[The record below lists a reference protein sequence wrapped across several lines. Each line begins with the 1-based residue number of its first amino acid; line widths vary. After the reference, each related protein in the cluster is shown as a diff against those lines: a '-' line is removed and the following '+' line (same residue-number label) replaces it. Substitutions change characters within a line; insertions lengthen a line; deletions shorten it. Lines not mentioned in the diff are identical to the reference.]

1 MSIFVSTIIYIVNKS
16 VFRMLTRNNYLPIY
30 RSLINDLDRD
40 FFIPCYRESVFL
52 ERGVG
57 FFSLGSLI
65 LDIEGIISFLENG
78 GKIHLVCNPR
88 LSEEDIN
95 IIIAGQK
102 LDKDC
107 ITKSL
112 LREISVESHFSELE
126 LAALDVICNMLCEKN
141 LIIKIAYMPD
151 GLYHEKI
158 GIFSDEDG
166 NKIYF
171 SGSAN
176 ETVNAK
182 LHNAECIGVA
192 LSWDSGS
199 KMIELQQDYFNKLWN
214 NCFGERLQVMDFP
227 EAVEKQIFEKYRKST
242 SLEQAIESFQKSKK
256 IQFKHSKKLYPY
268 QEQAI
273 NEFINNG
280 YAHFYEMA
288 TGTGKTFTAVKTVE
302 RAIKDKGPLFVVV
315 CVPQTDLQPQ
325 WKAAFEE
332 CDFEDIYY
340 LGGLAAGKSDENFD
354 DASILFYGGERK
366 TIVCIAVYDTFFAKF
381 ASQCSDIDNLFFI
394 VDEAHNLTPSY
405 LKAVPKD
412 PLCRLGLSATLERFE
427 RFQADGIKSFFT
439 KDRNETFI
447 YSIEEAIDAG
457 YLSHYRYHPII
468 VYLSDE
474 ETSRYKAKS
483 KALALEMNQ
492 ENRDEDK
499 ISRLRTER
507 SLIIKQASGK
517 LIKLKSMGGD
527 YPFRNSVIYCGQGK
541 AEEESI
547 IDKVTQIVH
556 DMKMRV
562 SQFTSK
568 TVDRTK
574 VLEKFSQGYFDV
586 LVAIKC
592 FDEGVDV
599 PKLDKIYILS
609 SDSSLRQTVQRRGRV
624 LRLCAESGKRE
635 ANIYDMIVLPTPQ
648 NYGAGCRSIIASEIV
663 RFCEYNRLSDNV
675 EDNKKIVEGILK
687 MYNLTEEDL
696 SNEE

>member
-1 MSIFVSTIIYIVNKS
+1 
-16 VFRMLTRNNYLPIY
+16 MLAQNDYLPIY
-30 RSLINDLDRD
+30 RSLVNDLDKE
-40 FFIPCYRESVFL
+40 FFIPSYRESVFL

-65 LDIEGIISFLENG
+65 LDIDGIILFLENG
-78 GKIHLVCNPR
+78 GVIHLVCNPR

-102 LDKDC
+102 LDKDY

-112 LREISVESHFSELE
+112 LRELSIESSFSESE
-126 LAALDVICNMLCEKN
+126 LAALDVICNMICEER

-158 GIFSDEDG
+158 GIFTDEVG

-182 LHNAECIGVA
+182 LRNAECIGVA
-192 LSWDSGS
+192 LSWDGGS
-199 KMIELQQDYFNKLWN
+199 KMIELQQDYFKKLWN
-214 NCFGERLQVMDFP
+214 NCFGEKLQVLDFP
-227 EAVEKQIFEKYRKST
+227 EAVEKQIFEKYRKSA
-242 SLEQAIESFQKSKK
+242 SLEQAIESYRKNKNARFKHLKK
-256 IQFKHSKKLYPY
+256 IRPY
-268 QEQAI
+268 QERAI
-273 NEFINNG
+273 SEFINNE

-302 RAIKDKGPLFVVV
+302 RAVKDKGPLFVVV

-325 WKAAFEE
+325 WKDAFEE
-332 CDFEDIYY
+332 CGFDDIYY
-340 LGGLAAGKSDENFD
+340 LGGLAAGKSDENYD
-354 DASILFYGGERK
+354 DATILFYGEHK
-366 TIVCIAVYDTFFAKF
+366 TVVCIAVYDTFFAKF
-381 ASQCSDIDNLFFI
+381 ATQCDDIDNLFFI

-405 LKAVPKD
+405 LKIIPKE
-412 PLCRLGLSATLERFE
+412 PLCRLGLSATLERFDKH
-427 RFQADGIKSFFT
+427 QADGIKKFFT
-439 KDRNETFI
+439 KDKSETFI

-457 YLSHYRYHPII
+457 FLSHYRYHPII

-474 ETSRYKAKS
+474 ETNRYKAKS
-483 KALALEMNQ
+483 KALAFEMNQ

-517 LIKLKSMGGD
+517 LSKLEHMDND

-547 IDKVTQIVH
+547 IDRVTQIVH
-556 DMKMRV
+556 NMKLRV

-609 SDSSLRQTVQRRGRV
+609 SDSSMRQTVQRRGRV
-624 LRLCAESGKRE
+624 LRLCAESGKKE
-635 ANIYDMIVLPTPQ
+635 ADIYDMIVLPTLL
-648 NYGAGCRSIIASEIV
+648 NYGAGCRSIIVSELA
-663 RFCEYNRLSDNV
+663 RFCEYNRLSDNF
-675 EDNKKIVEGILK
+675 EENKEIVDDIMK
-687 MYNLTEEDL
+687 KYNLTEKDL

>member
-1 MSIFVSTIIYIVNKS
+1 
-16 VFRMLTRNNYLPIY
+16 MLVQNDYLPIY
-30 RSLINDLDRD
+30 RSLVNDLDRE
-40 FFIPCYRESVFL
+40 FFIPSYRESVFL

-65 LDIEGIISFLENG
+65 LDIDGIMSFLENG

-107 ITKSL
+107 ITKTL
-112 LREISVESHFSELE
+112 LQQISIESCFSEIE
-126 LAALDVICNMLCEKN
+126 LAALDVICNMICEKR
-141 LIIKIAYMPD
+141 LIIKIAYMPN

-158 GIFSDEDG
+158 GIFTDAEG

-182 LHNAECIGVA
+182 IYNAECIGVA
-192 LSWDSGS
+192 LSWDGGK

-214 NCFGERLQVMDFP
+214 NCFGEKLQVMDFP
-227 EAVEKQIFEKYRKST
+227 EAVEKQIFEKYRKNS
-242 SLEQAIESFQKSKK
+242 SLEQAIEDYQKRKSGR
-256 IQFKHSKKLYPY
+256 FKQSKKLYPY
-268 QEQAI
+268 QKKAI
-273 NEFINNG
+273 DEFVNNE

-302 RAIKDKGPLFVVV
+302 RAISEKGPLFVIV

-332 CDFEDIYY
+332 CGFEDIYY
-340 LGGLAAGKSDENFD
+340 IGGLAAGKSDENYD
-354 DASILFYGGERK
+354 DASILFYGEHK
-366 TIVCIAVYDTFFAKF
+366 TAVCIAVYDTFFAKF
-381 ASQCSDIDNLFFI
+381 ANQCQDIDSLFFI

-405 LKAVPKD
+405 LKAVPKA

-427 RFQADGIKSFFT
+427 KFQADGIKSFFT
-439 KDRNETFI
+439 KDKNETFI

-468 VYLSDE
+468 VYLNDE
-474 ETSRYKAKS
+474 ETNRYKAKS
-483 KALALEMNQ
+483 KALALEMSQ
-492 ENRDEDK
+492 EDRDEDK

-517 LIKLKSMGGD
+517 LVKLKNMGGG
-527 YPFRNSVIYCGQGK
+527 YPFRNSVVYCGQGK

-547 IDKVTQIVH
+547 IDRVTQIVH
-556 DMKMRV
+556 DMKLRV

-635 ANIYDMIVLPTPQ
+635 ANIYDMVVLPTLL
-648 NYGAGCRSIIASEIV
+648 NYGSGCRSIIASELA
-663 RFCEYNRLSDNV
+663 RFSEYNRLSDNF
-675 EDNKKIVEGILK
+675 EENKKIIDDIMK
-687 MYNLTEEDL
+687 MYNLTEENL

>member
-1 MSIFVSTIIYIVNKS
+1 
-16 VFRMLTRNNYLPIY
+16 MLTHNNYLPIY
-30 RSLINDLDRD
+30 RSLVNDLDKE
-40 FFIPCYRESVFL
+40 FFIPSYRESVFL
-52 ERGVG
+52 ESGVG

-65 LDIEGIISFLENG
+65 LDIDGIVLFLENG

-107 ITKSL
+107 ITRSL
-112 LREISVESHFSELE
+112 LRELSEDSQFSESE
-126 LAALDVICNMLCEKN
+126 LAALDIICNMICDKHLV
-141 LIIKIAYMPD
+141 IKIAYMPD

-182 LHNAECIGVA
+182 LRNAECIGVA
-192 LSWDSGS
+192 LSWDGGS

-214 NCFGERLQVMDFP
+214 NCFGEKLQVMDFP
-227 EAVEKQIFEKYRKST
+227 EAVEKQILEKYRKSS
-242 SLEQAIESFQKSKK
+242 SLEQAIESYHKSKNEQSRRQK
-256 IQFKHSKKLYPY
+256 RIRPY

-273 NEFINNG
+273 NEFINNE

-340 LGGLAAGKSDENFD
+340 LGGLAAGKSDENYD
-354 DASILFYGGERK
+354 DASILFYGERK
-366 TIVCIAVYDTFFAKF
+366 TVICIAVYDTFFAKF
-381 ASQCSDIDNLFFI
+381 ASQCNNIDDLFFI

-405 LKAVPKD
+405 LKAIPKE

-427 RFQADGIKSFFT
+427 RYQVDGIKSFFT
-439 KDRNETFI
+439 KGKDETFV
-447 YSIEEAIDAG
+447 YSIEDAIDAD

-468 VYLSDE
+468 VYLNDDE
-474 ETSRYKAKS
+474 TNRYKAKS

-517 LIKLKSMGGD
+517 LFQLENMGGD

-547 IDKVTQIVH
+547 IDRVTQIVH
-556 DMKMRV
+556 DMNLRV

-624 LRLCAESGKRE
+624 LRQCAESGKKE
-635 ANIYDMIVLPTPQ
+635 ANIYDMIVLPTLQ
-648 NYGAGCRSIIASEIV
+648 NYAISCRAIIASEIA
-663 RFCEYNRLSDNV
+663 RFKEYNRLSENR
-675 EDNKKIVEGILK
+675 EDNKKIIEDIMK
-687 MYNLTEEDL
+687 KYNLTEEDL
-696 SNEE
+696 SNED

>member
-1 MSIFVSTIIYIVNKS
+1 M
-16 VFRMLTRNNYLPIY
+16 R
-30 RSLINDLDRD
+30 
-40 FFIPCYRESVFL
+40 
-52 ERGVG
+52 
-57 FFSLGSLI
+57 
-65 LDIEGIISFLENG
+65 
-78 GKIHLVCNPR
+78 
-88 LSEEDIN
+88 
-95 IIIAGQK
+95 
-102 LDKDC
+102 
-107 ITKSL
+107 
-112 LREISVESHFSELE
+112 
-126 LAALDVICNMLCEKN
+126 
-141 LIIKIAYMPD
+141 
-151 GLYHEKI
+151 
-158 GIFSDEDG
+158 
-166 NKIYF
+166 
-171 SGSAN
+171 
-176 ETVNAK
+176 
-182 LHNAECIGVA
+182 NAECIGVA
-192 LSWDSGS
+192 LSWDGGS

-214 NCFGERLQVMDFP
+214 NCFGEKLQVMDFP
-227 EAVEKQIFEKYRKST
+227 EAVEKQILEKYRKSE
-242 SLEQAIESFQKSKK
+242 SLEQAIESYHKSKK
-256 IQFKHSKKLYPY
+256 EQSKHSKRIRPY

-273 NEFINNG
+273 NEFINNE

-332 CDFEDIYY
+332 CNFEDIYY
-340 LGGLAAGKSDENFD
+340 LGGLAAGKSDENYD
-354 DASILFYGGERK
+354 DATILFYGERK
-366 TIVCIAVYDTFFAKF
+366 TVVCIAVYDTFFAKF
-381 ASQCSDIDNLFFI
+381 ASQCDNIDSLFLI
-394 VDEAHNLTPSY
+394 VDEAHNLSQSY
-405 LKAVPKD
+405 LKAIPEA

-427 RFQADGIKSFFT
+427 KYQADGIKCFFT
-439 KDRNETFI
+439 KDKGETFV
-447 YSIEEAIDAG
+447 YSIEDAIGAG

-468 VYLSDE
+468 VYLNDE
-474 ETSRYKAKS
+474 ETNRYKAKS

-517 LIKLKSMGGD
+517 LVQLENMGGD
-527 YPFRNSVIYCGQGK
+527 YPFHNSVIYCGQGK

-547 IDKVTQIVH
+547 IDRVTQIVH
-556 DMKMRV
+556 DMKLRV

-635 ANIYDMIVLPTPQ
+635 ANIYDMIVLPTLQ
-648 NYGAGCRSIIASEIV
+648 NYGAGCRSIIASEIA
-663 RFCEYNRLSDNV
+663 RFREYDRLSENQEENKIIV
-675 EDNKKIVEGILK
+675 EDIMKK
-687 MYNLTEEDL
+687 YNLTEEDL
-696 SNEE
+696 SNED